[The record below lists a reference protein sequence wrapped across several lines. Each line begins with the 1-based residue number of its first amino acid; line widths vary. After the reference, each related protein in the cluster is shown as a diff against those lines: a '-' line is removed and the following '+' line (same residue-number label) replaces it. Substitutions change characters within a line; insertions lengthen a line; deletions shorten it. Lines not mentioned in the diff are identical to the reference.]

1 MGLRIAPLIQ
11 RQPIE
16 EEEEELQMKP
26 RSGQLDHLVQ
36 KQSLEEEEEEEE
48 VLQTKASPSHTP
60 TITPE
65 MQVQVNALHGG
76 GQPLPESTRAYFEPR
91 FGYDFSQVRIHT
103 DAQAASTARGMNAQA
118 YTHGRDIV
126 FGAQQFVPET
136 NRGKQLL
143 AHELTHIVQQG
154 KGATTRKG
162 REASSTAPS
171 GADAGV
177 DSTTATNGY
186 GIAAGTPP
194 QTTSAGVI
202 RRLPFGIRLPTG
214 TRFLDPAAEKPLAR
228 SVYGSS
234 IILSRVL
241 ISNALGGGG
250 RPFTLYMPVPVL
262 GGVTVINAGPSLYST
277 PGSNPSLLIHELA
290 HSWQSQHHPNPAQYM
305 VNSVLSQAAGGSGAY
320 CYRPGR
326 WFGFY
331 GAEQIA
337 QQAERGVAPIVAH
350 MKSTSPGIPDIGNI
364 ASLSVPRWE
373 TRGTTGVRC

>member
-1 MGLRIAPLIQ
+1 MGLNITPLIQ
-11 RQPIE
+11 LQPIE

-26 RSGQLDHLVQ
+26 LSGQLDPSVQ
-36 KQSLEEEEEEEE
+36 KQPLEEEEEEE
-48 VLQTKASPSHTP
+48 VLQTQASPGHAP
-60 TITPE
+60 TMTPE
-65 MQVQVNALHGG
+65 MQARINGMRGG
-76 GQPLPESTRAYFEPR
+76 GQPLPGSARAYFEPR
-91 FGYDFSQVRIHT
+91 FGHDFSQVRIHT
-103 DAQAASTARGMNAQA
+103 DAQAANTARGMKAQA
-118 YTHGRDIV
+118 YTFGRDIV

-136 NRGKQLL
+136 QKGKYLL
-143 AHELTHIVQQG
+143 AHELTHVVQQG
-154 KGATTRKG
+154 KGATAWKER
-162 REASSTAPS
+162 RASRAVSS

-177 DSTTATNGY
+177 DRPAATNGN

-202 RRLPFGIRLPTG
+202 QRLPFGIRLPTG

-228 SVYGSS
+228 SVYGGS

-250 RPFTLYMPVPVL
+250 RPFTLYTPIPVL
-262 GGVTVINAGPSLYST
+262 GDVTVINAGPSLYST
-277 PGSNPSLLIHELA
+277 PGSNPNLLIHELA

-326 WFGFY
+326 WFGLY

-350 MKSTSPGIPDIGNI
+350 MKSTSPGVPDIGNI

-373 TRGTTGVRC
+373 TRGATGVRC